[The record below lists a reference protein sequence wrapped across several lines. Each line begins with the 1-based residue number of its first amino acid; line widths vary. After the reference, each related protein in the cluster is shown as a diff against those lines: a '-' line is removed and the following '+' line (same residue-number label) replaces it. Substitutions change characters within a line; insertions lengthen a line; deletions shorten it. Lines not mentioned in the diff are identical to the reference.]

1 MFQNIS
7 EMFWIISIPQKDW
20 ESRMTFLARL
30 FLKIYFTQYRIIV
43 FIRSWDGKKKI
54 HKSLCSIFIYILV
67 SHFQKQGCKKTS
79 VQSNLIFMGLNLIQ
93 VKRWC
98 AVGSSLDRTSGP
110 CVRRSEDWGHRQ
122 ITKSHHFL
130 RLRQIPL
137 TLIIPRSKMI
147 RPHTVPLK
155 EHSNHTKRKQMKLL
169 QNSCVV
175 TRTSTNIQVV
185 MTPQLAFQ
193 NRKRWKRRRS
203 VAGTEF
209 PMRLTT
215 CWISCWIWTL
225 PPGSQLLRL
234 FNTRCSK
241 TCETVLWE
249 HQEPVKL
256 WCPRL
261 WFRCRKGTWAWE
273 RTFTPCNVLQFPPLP
288 SALFKKRSYVNV
300 YIK

>member
-1 MFQNIS
+1 
-7 EMFWIISIPQKDW
+7 
-20 ESRMTFLARL
+20 
-30 FLKIYFTQYRIIV
+30 
-43 FIRSWDGKKKI
+43 
-54 HKSLCSIFIYILV
+54 
-67 SHFQKQGCKKTS
+67 
-79 VQSNLIFMGLNLIQ
+79 MGLNLIQ

-137 TLIIPRSKMI
+137 TLIITRSKMI

-193 NRKRWKRRRS
+193 NRKRWRRRS

-241 TCETVLWE
+241 TCETAVRA
-249 HQEPVKL
+249 P
-256 WCPRL
+256 
-261 WFRCRKGTWAWE
+261 GTSK
-273 RTFTPCNVLQFPPLP
+273 TMM
-288 SALFKKRSYVNV
+288 S
-300 YIK
+300 